1 MSSIESVE
9 PQKLFESVQTL
20 VTKSEMPERHTF
32 FQMKNFIVGKECT
45 VQGQLWQ
52 ITRELRSRS
61 ESLVALQDQIAE
73 TQDNIE
79 LLNIATE
86 RLRLPIKAVMGIE
99 VEVDELCE
107 REQQIKLRKVDREKA
122 SLERTV
128 ETLKRKSKYLLEEMA
143 YLYKA
148 HETLS
153 KVQAMKPLDD
163 VQAQQEYWNE
173 KLTEEL
179 NLRLLLRNPLDS
191 DFVKTILA
199 LEDTSPVKKQMVE
212 ILGKVQKNMIE
223 DRDRR
228 LALSEDTRV
237 SSHKALLKKQG
248 GK

>member
-1 MSSIESVE
+1 
-9 PQKLFESVQTL
+9 
-20 VTKSEMPERHTF
+20 
-32 FQMKNFIVGKECT
+32 MKNFIIGKECT

-52 ITRELRSRS
+52 ITRELRSRTD
-61 ESLVALQDQIAE
+61 SLLALHDQIAD

-86 RLRLPIKAVMGIE
+86 RLRTVQQGFEP
-99 VEVDELCE
+99 DELDNRE
-107 REQQIKLRKVDREKA
+107 RQVKLRKIDRERA

-128 ETLKRKSKYLLEEMA
+128 ETLRNKSKYLLEEMA
-143 YLYKA
+143 YLYNA
-148 HETLS
+148 HESLS

-179 NLRLLLRNPLDS
+179 NLRLILRNPLDS

-212 ILGKVQKNMIE
+212 ILNKVQKQMIE
-223 DRDRR
+223 DRDRQ
-228 LALSEDTRV
+228 LALASDKQTGQ
-237 SSHKALLKKQG
+237 HKASLRKQG

>member
-1 MSSIESVE
+1 MSSID
-9 PQKLFESVQTL
+9 PQKLFENVQEL
-20 VTKSEMPERHTF
+20 LAKVEMPERHTF

-52 ITRELRSRS
+52 ITRELRARS
-61 ESLVALQDQIAE
+61 DSLIGLHDQIAD
-73 TQDNIE
+73 TDDNIK
-79 LLNIATE
+79 LLNIAVE
-86 RLRLPIKAVMGIE
+86 RLRQP
-99 VEVDELCE
+99 VEKEDELGAQERQIRTRKVE
-107 REQQIKLRKVDREKA
+107 RERG
-122 SLERTV
+122 SLERTL
-128 ETLKRKSKYLLEEMA
+128 ETLKKKSKYLLEEMA
-143 YLYKA
+143 YLYNA
-148 HETLS
+148 HETLT
-153 KVQAMKPLDD
+153 KIQAMKPLDD

-179 NLRLLLRNPLDS
+179 NLRLLLRHPLDC

-228 LALSEDTRV
+228 LALSEDKRV
-237 SSHKALLKKQG
+237 SQHKALLLKQG

>member
-1 MSSIESVE
+1 MSSID
-9 PQKLFESVQTL
+9 PQKLFENIQEL
-20 VTKSEMPERHTF
+20 LAKAEMPERHTF

-52 ITRELRSRS
+52 ITRELRSRTD
-61 ESLVALQDQIAE
+61 SLLALHDQIADS
-73 TQDNIE
+73 QDNIE
-79 LLNIATE
+79 LLNITTE
-86 RLRLPIKAVMGIE
+86 RLRQQDAQT
-99 VEVDELCE
+99 DELDN
-107 REQQIKLRKVDREKA
+107 REKQVKLRKVDRERA

-128 ETLKRKSKYLLEEMA
+128 ETLKNKSKYLLEEMA
-143 YLYKA
+143 YLYNA
-148 HETLS
+148 HETLN

-212 ILGKVQKNMIE
+212 ILGKVQRNMLE
-223 DRDRR
+223 ERDRQ
-228 LALSEDTRV
+228 LALASDKQTGQ
-237 SSHKALLKKQG
+237 HKALLRKQG

>member
-1 MSSIESVE
+1 MSSID
-9 PQKLFESVQTL
+9 PQKLFENIQEL
-20 VTKSEMPERHTF
+20 LAKAEMPERHTF

-52 ITRELRSRS
+52 ITRELRARS
-61 ESLVALQDQIAE
+61 DSLLALHDQIADS
-73 TQDNIE
+73 QDSIE

-86 RLRLPIKAVMGIE
+86 RLRINHKSSGTMGN
-99 VEVDELCE
+99 DELDE
-107 REQQIKLRKVDREKA
+107 REKQVKLRKLDRERA

-128 ETLKRKSKYLLEEMA
+128 ETLKNKSKYLLEEMA
-143 YLYKA
+143 YLYNA

-212 ILGKVQKNMIE
+212 ILGKVQKNMLE
-223 DRDRR
+223 ERDRQ
-228 LALSEDTRV
+228 LALAADKQTGQ
-237 SSHKALLKKQG
+237 HKALLRKQG